1 MLWDLHTEHGQ
12 RCVNLASK
20 DKVTKIILESNKEYL
35 LSKFWGKNNGQISPL
50 SSKANNPTPHSLLSR
65 MIAPSGISFG
75 WKSFNFL
82 SWTPSL
88 LDSKNMIHDH
98 LGKRGNASEKT
109 GRLARHSRAHLVS
122 HQLYQTVTLSP
133 LDYKTGNVWTG
144 IRYLASLKEFSARVN
159 ILLVSGLTWCCHQK
173 LGLHKMHHSLC
184 CNTRRFWTYQAIYVG
199 RQIKFLLSSVKK
211 NSITDISKVLFCLPR
226 DGLKELINWII
237 WIHDSKDHKLTHTLM
252 QPKVKIIESLYF
264 SSKRVQG
271 YGN

>member
-1 MLWDLHTEHGQ
+1 MKRDSICASSFNVLVPITSVSHLIYTPDGKLSYINWVRLIRA
-12 RCVNLASK
+12 RCFGIFILNTGSGVASK

-50 SSKANNPTPHSLLSR
+50 SSRANNPTPHSLLSR

-122 HQLYQTVTLSP
+122 HQLY
-133 LDYKTGNVWTG
+133 
-144 IRYLASLKEFSARVN
+144 
-159 ILLVSGLTWCCHQK
+159 
-173 LGLHKMHHSLC
+173 
-184 CNTRRFWTYQAIYVG
+184 
-199 RQIKFLLSSVKK
+199 
-211 NSITDISKVLFCLPR
+211 
-226 DGLKELINWII
+226 
-237 WIHDSKDHKLTHTLM
+237 
-252 QPKVKIIESLYF
+252 
-264 SSKRVQG
+264 
-271 YGN
+271 